1 VEESGEVQQQAGRA
15 QNGVSSRERR
25 ACCEIDGSTRDSTRR
40 PAKEPFLAFLSSRV
54 HAPLL
59 VFYSEAMGE
68 TSLLLRASKRPAL
81 LQYELLHAE
90 SHYSYSP
97 HETTL
102 MTSPLVY
109 TRRCTVDCGAAL
121 RVATWSSTHSNMKQQ

>member
-1 VEESGEVQQQAGRA
+1 VRYSSNKQAEHKTAFRLESAALVVRS
-15 QNGVSSRERR
+15 N
-25 ACCEIDGSTRDSTRR
+25 GSTRDSTRR
-40 PAKEPFLAFLSSRV
+40 PAKEPFLAFLSSRA
-54 HAPLL
+54 HGPLL

-90 SHYSYSP
+90 SHYYSCSP
-97 HETTL
+97 HETTP
-102 MTSPLVY
+102 MTPPLVY
-109 TRRCTVDCGAAL
+109 THRCTADGGAAL

>member
-1 VEESGEVQQQAGRA
+1 VRYSSNKQAEHKTAFRLESAALVVRS
-15 QNGVSSRERR
+15 N
-25 ACCEIDGSTRDSTRR
+25 GSTRDSTRR
-40 PAKEPFLAFLSSRV
+40 PAKEPFLAFLSSRA

-90 SHYSYSP
+90 SHYYSCSP
-97 HETTL
+97 HETTP
-102 MTSPLVY
+102 MTPPLVY
-109 TRRCTVDCGAAL
+109 THRCTADGGAAL

>member
-1 VEESGEVQQQAGRA
+1 VRYSNRQAEHKTAFRLESAALVVRS
-15 QNGVSSRERR
+15 N
-25 ACCEIDGSTRDSTRR
+25 GSTRDSTRR
-40 PAKEPFLAFLSSRV
+40 PAKEPLLAFLSSRV

-90 SHYSYSP
+90 SHYYSCSP
-97 HETTL
+97 HETTP
-102 MTSPLVY
+102 MTPPLVY
-109 TRRCTVDCGAAL
+109 THRCTADGGAAL